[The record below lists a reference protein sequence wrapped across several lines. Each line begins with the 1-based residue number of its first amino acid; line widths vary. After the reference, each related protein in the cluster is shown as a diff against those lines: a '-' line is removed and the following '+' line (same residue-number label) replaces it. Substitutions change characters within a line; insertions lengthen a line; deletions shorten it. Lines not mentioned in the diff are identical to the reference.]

1 MKLSEVHQ
9 DLMDK
14 YYPEG
19 YVVPA
24 GESDHFHIMYVDI
37 MRNKGGRSFDKPCLQ
52 KYMAKE
58 WAQTLKVIEN
68 PVYGIKIT
76 GHNEYFVL
84 HDPLAEAQAKAQAK
98 KELVEAKAAK
108 YAEAQAKKKAEAD
121 ATANTAAAETKAGS

>member
-9 DLMDK
+9 ELLDK
-14 YYPEG
+14 VYPEG

-37 MRNKGGRSFDKPCLQ
+37 LSDKGGRSVDVPCLQ
-52 KYMAKE
+52 KYGIKE
-58 WAQTLKVIEN
+58 WEQTLRVIEN
-68 PVYGIKIT
+68 PTFGINIT

-98 KELVEAKAAK
+98 KELAESKALK
-108 YAEAQAKKKAEAD
+108 YATAKKAEAD
-121 ATANTAAAETKAGS
+121 AKAKNGSSGD